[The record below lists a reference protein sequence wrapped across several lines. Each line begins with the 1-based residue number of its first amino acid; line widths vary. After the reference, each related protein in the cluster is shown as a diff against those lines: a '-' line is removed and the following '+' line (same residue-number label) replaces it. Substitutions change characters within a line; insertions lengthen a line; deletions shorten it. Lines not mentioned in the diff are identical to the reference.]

1 MGLEEQKIIELFY
14 KMLKARIFEERIAH
28 YCDRGKI
35 KGNFYLASGQEA
47 VSAGCTI
54 ALNGKDK
61 VFTNHR
67 NLDFC
72 IALELDMEK
81 MILELIGE
89 DGGYAKGKGGPFY
102 FKDDVVCHEGL
113 AISPARNVGL
123 ALGAALAEKLNGSDN
138 IVVSVIGDGA
148 SNEGTFS
155 ESLNL
160 ASKLKLP
167 MIFLV
172 INNFYDKDK
181 SFDSTST
188 VKDIA
193 LRAKGYSMP
202 GIIVDGNNVL
212 EVYEAFRKASKY
224 TRAGKGPILIEAK
237 TYRYYPHTYK
247 SVDNR
252 PKEELDHYFMRDPIN
267 LLGRY
272 LVNVGAGNTN
282 DLNLMKENATR
293 EVSTVFNKIF
303 GEEDI
308 IGDIIRQEELIDD
321 SMEMD
326 DEEFVIKTEIDD
338 RDNKENNNDKQ
349 GEEEQE
355 ADDNVLDEKSEAY
368 EEIKM
373 LKEVLNQNK
382 DEEQDSFNVKE
393 FISNESAKESEE
405 IKEDKED
412 DILNEDELE
421 DEEKQSKEDTIS
433 ADDIPVLDDADM
445 VDSFLNDFL
454 NTVEDDSGEDV
465 K

>member
-123 ALGAALAEKLNGSDN
+123 ALGAALAEKLNASDN

-172 INNFYDKDK
+172 VNNFYDKDK

-188 VKDIA
+188 IKDIA

-202 GIIVDGNNVL
+202 SIIVDGNNVL
-212 EVYEAFRKASKY
+212 EVYEAVRKASKY

-237 TYRYYPHTYK
+237 TYRYYPHSYK

-272 LVNVGAGNTN
+272 IVNVGAGNTN

-293 EVSTVFNKIF
+293 EVSNVFNKIF

-308 IGDIIRQEELIDD
+308 IGDIIRQEELMDD
-321 SMEMD
+321 SMGMD
-326 DEEFVIKTEIDD
+326 DEEFVIKTEIGD
-338 RDNKENNNDKQ
+338 RK
-349 GEEEQE
+349 
-355 ADDNVLDEKSEAY
+355 
-368 EEIKM
+368 
-373 LKEVLNQNK
+373 NK
-382 DEEQDSFNVKE
+382 D
-393 FISNESAKESEE
+393 
-405 IKEDKED
+405 
-412 DILNEDELE
+412 
-421 DEEKQSKEDTIS
+421 
-433 ADDIPVLDDADM
+433 
-445 VDSFLNDFL
+445 
-454 NTVEDDSGEDV
+454 
-465 K
+465 

>member
-1 MGLEEQKIIELFY
+1 MRSSKSTIREIYQRWKRGGVN
-14 KMLKARIFEERIAH
+14 ER
-28 YCDRGKI
+28 
-35 KGNFYLASGQEA
+35 E
-47 VSAGCTI
+47 
-54 ALNGKDK
+54 
-61 VFTNHR
+61 R
-67 NLDFC
+67 N
-72 IALELDMEK
+72 
-81 MILELIGE
+81 
-89 DGGYAKGKGGPFY
+89 
-102 FKDDVVCHEGL
+102 
-113 AISPARNVGL
+113 
-123 ALGAALAEKLNGSDN
+123 
-138 IVVSVIGDGA
+138 
-148 SNEGTFS
+148 
-155 ESLNL
+155 
-160 ASKLKLP
+160 
-167 MIFLV
+167 
-172 INNFYDKDK
+172 
-181 SFDSTST
+181 
-188 VKDIA
+188 
-193 LRAKGYSMP
+193 
-202 GIIVDGNNVL
+202 
-212 EVYEAFRKASKY
+212 
-224 TRAGKGPILIEAK
+224 
-237 TYRYYPHTYK
+237 YRYYPHTYK